1 MIYLPMKGIYATY
14 RTIQATSTNGGTGM
28 KTVPLGKSGA
38 SVSSICL
45 GAMFFGSKTDRSRSF
60 SLLDCYVDAGGLFID
75 TANIYAWWVPGFS
88 GGESETVL
96 GDWMRQRKNRSRLF
110 LASKVGFGY
119 GNVKVG
125 LTASLIKSE
134 CEKSLRR
141 LGVET
146 IDLYFTHVDDRTTPQ
161 EETLE
166 ALHRLVGEGK
176 VRFLGAS
183 KFLAW
188 RLSEAEG
195 ICRAHSWAGSC
206 CVQQRYSYLRPQPGT
221 TFGAQIAANDDL
233 LDYCQA
239 QGMSLLAYSPLL
251 GGVYG
256 RSDRSVPDQY
266 RGSDTEARMARLKAP
281 ARDLGKTENQLV
293 LAWLMQSRP
302 AAIPLAAG
310 STVEQLRE
318 DLEAGEIKLTPD
330 QMALLSSGG
339 AA

>member
-1 MIYLPMKGIYATY
+1 MRAVSLGN
-14 RTIQATSTNGGTGM
+14 SGT
-28 KTVPLGKSGA
+28 L
-38 SVSSICL
+38 VSSICL
-45 GAMFFGSKTDRSRSF
+45 GAMFFGSKTDPSMSRR
-60 SLLDCYVDAGGLFID
+60 LLDCYVDAGGSFID

-96 GDWMRQRKNRSRLF
+96 GEWMRQRKNRSRLF

-119 GNVKVG
+119 GSVKVG

-146 IDLYFTHVDDRTTPQ
+146 IDLYFAHVDDRKTPQ

-166 ALHRLVGEGK
+166 ALQGLVTEGK

-183 KFLAW
+183 NFLAW

-195 ICRAHSWAGSC
+195 ICRAHSWAGYC
-206 CVQQRYSYLRPQPGT
+206 CVQQRHTYLRPQLGT

-239 QGMSLLAYSPLL
+239 QGMSMLAYSPLL
-251 GGVYG
+251 GGVYN
-256 RSDRSVPDQY
+256 RADRSIPDQY
-266 RGSDTEARMARLKAP
+266 KGADTEARMSRLKSL
-281 ARDLGKTENQLV
+281 ARDLGKTENQVV
-293 LAWLMQSRP
+293 LAWLMRSTP

-318 DLEAGEIKLTPD
+318 DLEAGEIRLTAD
-330 QMALLSSGG
+330 QIAFLNT
-339 AA
+339 AAAT

>member
-1 MIYLPMKGIYATY
+1 MKAVALGN
-14 RTIQATSTNGGTGM
+14 SGT
-28 KTVPLGKSGA
+28 
-38 SVSSICL
+38 SVSSIGL
-45 GAMFFGSKTDRSRSF
+45 GAMFFGSKTGRSMSH
-60 SLLDCYVDAGGLFID
+60 SLLDCYIDAGGSFID

-88 GGESETVL
+88 GGESETLL
-96 GDWMRQRKNRSRLF
+96 GEWMRLRKNRSRLF

-119 GNVKVG
+119 GSVKVG

-141 LGVET
+141 LGVDT
-146 IDLYFTHVDDRTTPQ
+146 IDLYFAHVDDRATPQ
-161 EETLE
+161 EETIE
-166 ALHRLVGEGK
+166 ALHRLVTEGK

-183 KFLAW
+183 NFLAW

-195 ICRAHSWAGSC
+195 ICRAHSWAGYC
-206 CVQQRYSYLRPQPGT
+206 CVQQRYTYLRPGPGT

-239 QGMSLLAYSPLL
+239 RGMSLLAYSPLL
-251 GGVYG
+251 GGVYS
-256 RSDRSVPDQY
+256 RSDRSIPDQY
-266 RGSDTEARMARLKAP
+266 RGADTEARMARLRTV
-281 ARDLGKTENQLV
+281 ARDLGKTENQVV

-318 DLEAGEIKLTPD
+318 DLEAGEIKLSPD
-330 QMALLSSGG
+330 QLALLNTGG

>member
-1 MIYLPMKGIYATY
+1 MRA
-14 RTIQATSTNGGTGM
+14 
-28 KTVPLGKSGA
+28 VPLGNSGA

-45 GAMFFGSKTDRSRSF
+45 GAMFFGSKTDRSMSHR
-60 SLLDCYVDAGGLFID
+60 LLDCYVDAGGSFID
-75 TANIYAWWVPGFS
+75 TANIYAWWVPGFN

-96 GDWMRQRKNRSRLF
+96 GEWMRQKKNRSRLF

-146 IDLYFTHVDDRTTPQ
+146 IDLYFAHVDDRRTPQ
-161 EETLE
+161 EETLG
-166 ALHRLVGEGK
+166 ALHGLVAEGK

-183 KFLAW
+183 NFLAW

-195 ICRAHSWAGSC
+195 ICRAHSWPGYC
-206 CVQQRYSYLRPQPGT
+206 CVQQRHSYLRPQLGT

-251 GGVYG
+251 GGVYS
-256 RSDRSVPDQY
+256 RSDRSIPDQY
-266 RGSDTEARMARLKAP
+266 RGADTDARMSRLKTL
-281 ARDLGKTENQLV
+281 ARDLGKTENQVV
-293 LAWLMQSRP
+293 LAWLMQGKP

-318 DLEAGEIKLTPD
+318 DLAAGEIKLTPD
-330 QMALLSSGG
+330 QMAFLSSGG
-339 AA
+339 PA

>member
-1 MIYLPMKGIYATY
+1 MRAVSLGN
-14 RTIQATSTNGGTGM
+14 SGT
-28 KTVPLGKSGA
+28 L
-38 SVSSICL
+38 VSSICL
-45 GAMFFGSKTDRSRSF
+45 GAMFFGSKTDPSMSRR
-60 SLLDCYVDAGGLFID
+60 LLDCYVDAGGSFID

-96 GDWMRQRKNRSRLF
+96 GEWMRQRKNRSRLF

-119 GNVKVG
+119 GSVKVG

-146 IDLYFTHVDDRTTPQ
+146 IDLYFAHVDDRKTPQ

-166 ALHRLVGEGK
+166 ALQGLVTEGK

-183 KFLAW
+183 NFLAW

-195 ICRAHSWAGSC
+195 ICRAHSWAGYC
-206 CVQQRYSYLRPQPGT
+206 CVQQRHTYLRPQLGT

-239 QGMSLLAYSPLL
+239 QGMSMLAYSPLL
-251 GGVYG
+251 GGVYN
-256 RSDRSVPDQY
+256 RADRSIPDQY
-266 RGSDTEARMARLKAP
+266 KGADTEARMSRLKSL
-281 ARDLGKTENQLV
+281 ARDLGKTENQVV
-293 LAWLMQSRP
+293 LAWLMQSTP

-318 DLEAGEIKLTPD
+318 DLEAGEIRLTAD
-330 QMALLSSGG
+330 QIAFLNT
-339 AA
+339 AANT

>member
-1 MIYLPMKGIYATY
+1 MKA
-14 RTIQATSTNGGTGM
+14 
-28 KTVPLGKSGA
+28 VPLGNSGT

-45 GAMFFGSKTDRSRSF
+45 GAMFFGSKTDRSMSH
-60 SLLDCYVDAGGLFID
+60 SLLDCYTDAGGSFID

-96 GDWMRQRKNRSRLF
+96 GEWMRQRKNRSRLF

-134 CEKSLRR
+134 CEKSLKR

-146 IDLYFTHVDDRTTPQ
+146 IDLYFAHVDDRTTPQ

-166 ALHRLVGEGK
+166 ALHSLVAEGK

-183 KFLAW
+183 NFLAW

-195 ICRAHSWAGSC
+195 LCRARSWPGYC
-206 CVQQRYSYLRPQPGT
+206 CVQQRYTYLRPRPGT

-239 QGMSLLAYSPLL
+239 KGMSLLAYSPLL
-251 GGVYG
+251 GGVYS
-256 RSDRSVPDQY
+256 RTDRSVPDQY
-266 RGSDTEARMARLKAP
+266 KGADTEARMFRLTAL
-281 ARDLGKTENQLV
+281 ARDLGKTENQVV
-293 LAWLMQSRP
+293 LAWLMQSKP
-302 AAIPLAAG
+302 AAVPLAAG

-318 DLEAGEIKLTPD
+318 DLEASEITLAAD
-330 QMALLSSGG
+330 QLAMLSTGG